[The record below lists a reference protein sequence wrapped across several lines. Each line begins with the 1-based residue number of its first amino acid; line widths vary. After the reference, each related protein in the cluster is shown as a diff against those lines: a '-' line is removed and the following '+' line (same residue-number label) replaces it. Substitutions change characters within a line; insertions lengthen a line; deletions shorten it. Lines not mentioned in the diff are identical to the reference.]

1 MFVLPSDH
9 LVTRQDV
16 FLDTLADAAALAED
30 GQNLVTLGIPPDS
43 PETGYGYI
51 KIKNG
56 GFGDGAYEVERFV
69 EKPDLETAREYLATG
84 NYLWNSGMFVWKVST
99 ILNRLE
105 QYLPEIY
112 KGLCR
117 IKAAV
122 GTPDE
127 QQVLRKEFAEF
138 RPESIDYGVM

>member
-1 MFVLPSDH
+1 MEKRYRDAVMFVLPSDH

-56 GFGDGAYEVERFV
+56 GPWSDGFT
-69 EKPDLETAREYLATG
+69 P
-84 NYLWNSGMFVWKVST
+84 
-99 ILNRLE
+99 
-105 QYLPEIY
+105 
-112 KGLCR
+112 
-117 IKAAV
+117 AA
-122 GTPDE
+122 
-127 QQVLRKEFAEF
+127 A
-138 RPESIDYGVM
+138 